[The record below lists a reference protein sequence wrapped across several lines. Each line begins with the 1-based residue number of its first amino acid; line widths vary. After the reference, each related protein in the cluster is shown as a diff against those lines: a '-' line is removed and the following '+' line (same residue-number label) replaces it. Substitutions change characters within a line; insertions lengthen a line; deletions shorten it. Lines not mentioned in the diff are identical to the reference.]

1 MEKDSKS
8 ALTEPPR
15 SGPSLASVASLKER
29 LKKKTSEDATL
40 IQQQAE
46 SEQQQLGLA
55 LKDLSQNALTTTNTV
70 IAGQLEALTSG
81 LASNTGKIAEAL
93 TETSETLTGKAAE
106 MKSSLTGPQNSVRA
120 LMKEAQ
126 TDREQAKSELATARM
141 RSYWILGAAVLLA
154 LVMVVAT
161 WLGTESALLSAQTEN
176 RDWGNGK
183 TYTLI
188 LSPGWTTCK
197 PVDPGPVYPCIL
209 KK

>member
-8 ALTEPPR
+8 PSTAPPR

-29 LKKKTSEDATL
+29 LKQKTSEDATL

-55 LKDLSQNALTTTNTV
+55 LKDLSQNALSTTNSV

-81 LASNTGKIAEAL
+81 LEMNTGKIAEAL
-93 TETSETLTGKAAE
+93 TETSETLTGQASE
-106 MKSSLTGPQNSVRA
+106 MKSSLTGPQNSIKA

-126 TDREQAKSELATARM
+126 TDREQAKSALATARM
-141 RSYWILGAAVLLA
+141 QSYWILGVAIIFSLL
-154 LVMVVAT
+154 MVVAT
-161 WLGTESALLSAQTEN
+161 WFSTESALFSAQTEN
-176 RDWGNGK
+176 RIMGNGK

-188 LSPGWTTCK
+188 LSPGWTQCQA
-197 PVDPGPVYPCIL
+197 VANGPFYPCVL
-209 KK
+209 KN